1 LSLDDLQA
9 IREAA
14 RTSTRTTQNKTY
26 GEETPSDFEDED
38 DDDDEEEEEAYT
50 DNKSQKRKKSSSRGN
65 RFSLDVNFSLKIPFR
80 VIGTRC

>member
-26 GEETPSDFEDED
+26 GEETPSDFED
-38 DDDDEEEEEAYT
+38 DDDDEKEEEAYT
-50 DNKSQKRKKSSSRGN
+50 DNKSQKRKKSSSRG
-65 RFSLDVNFSLKIPFR
+65 K
-80 VIGTRC
+80 